1 MFWLLVFLIAAVVL
15 AYRGAPLTTATGVVG
30 VTVLFYGWLGGSLG
44 VFALLLI
51 AMLLLFVPLNVAA
64 VRQEWLTLPLLNRFL
79 TLTPPASIEGERG
92 PGAALVAGDWAAT
105 FPLLEKPADPQA
117 DIRLE
122 AFGAAL
128 SHRLM
133 HPLELPTPNGAQARI
148 VEGLMIGTALH
159 RVGLRLIAGRPTR
172 VPAREAWR
180 LARHGATLLGHGS
193 APRVEDVEAEDNARL
208 LSILAA
214 VHPYYPQWLA
224 AANDE
229 HAAHRLLTFD
239 RAVWGAFG
247 HALQNAARALVGG
260 LTGAMLIPAE
270 GDDDLKPLQRQVRL
284 AQSRFAVATDLL
296 LALPLMSVQA
306 PGLAPRL
313 AAALEALQAMLGL
326 LAWHRTAPLPQ
337 TERVVVTNALH
348 RSLAAFEEALWVALQ
363 ELPHAGLRVGITLIC
378 LPLGRRARVP
388 TVAEEA
394 SAATALLCEPAL
406 RKRLRTGIATH
417 PALDELEARIETLRR
432 LEPTL
437 RQLQQAQFEP
447 PPADDRARLAAA
459 ARLHLVDDEETATLS
474 QALDFAETLKAASR
488 SGGEAIH
495 PEGSSAHG

>member
-1 MFWLLVFLIAAVVL
+1 MFWLLVFLTVALVL

-30 VTVLFYGWLGGSLG
+30 VTVLFYGWLGASLG
-44 VFALLLI
+44 TFALLLL
-51 AMLLLFVPLNVAA
+51 ATLVLFVPLNVAA

-92 PGAALVAGDWAAT
+92 PGAALVSGDWSAT
-105 FPLLEKPADPQA
+105 FPLLDKPADPQA

-133 HPLELPTPNGAQARI
+133 HPLELPTPTGAQARI
-148 VEGLMIGTALH
+148 AEGLMTSTALH
-159 RVGLRLIAGRPTR
+159 RVALRLLAGRPAR

-193 APRVEDVEAEDNARL
+193 APRVDEVKAEDNARL

-214 VHPYYPQWLA
+214 VHPHYPDWLA
-224 AANDE
+224 AAADPHE
-229 HAAHRLLTFD
+229 AHRLLTFD
-239 RAVWGAFG
+239 RAVWDAFG

-260 LTGAMLIPAE
+260 LSGALLIPAE
-270 GDDDLKPLQRQVRL
+270 GDDALKPFVRQARL

-296 LALPLMSVQA
+296 LALPLLNVQA
-306 PGLAPRL
+306 PGFAPRL
-313 AAALEALQAMLGL
+313 AAALEALQSMHAL
-326 LAWHRTAPLPQ
+326 LTWHATAAQPL
-337 TERVVVTNALH
+337 TERAVVINAL
-348 RSLAAFEEALWVALQ
+348 RRALAAFEEALWVALQ
-363 ELPHAGLRVGITLIC
+363 ELPHPALRLATKVIC

-394 SAATALLCEPAL
+394 AAATALLREPSVRA
-406 RKRLRTGIATH
+406 RLRTGIATH
-417 PALDELEARIETLRR
+417 PALDDLGKRIETLRK

-437 RQLQQAQFEP
+437 RQLKTAQFEP

-459 ARLHLVDDEETATLS
+459 ARLHLVDDDEAAVLGEAI
-474 QALDFAETLKAASR
+474 DFADSIKAAS
-488 SGGEAIH
+488 SAEAR
-495 PEGSSAHG
+495 PPHG